1 MRIKT
6 FPLWF
11 IAAMAIL
18 AILAPGHAAVFNPKS
33 FTLENGL
40 QVVVIS
46 NHRVPVVTHMIYYR
60 VGAMDEPP
68 GKSGIAHYLE
78 HLMFK
83 GTKTLAPGE
92 FSATVA
98 RNGGRENAFTSQD
111 FTGYFQTVASDRLE
125 AMMKIEA
132 DRMTNLVL
140 SEEVIE
146 PERQVVAEERR
157 SRIENNP
164 AGKLNE
170 HADAAQ
176 YMNHPYRI
184 PIIGWQH
191 EVDGLS
197 RDDLLAFYRDWYAPN
212 NAVLV
217 ISGDVTVETVKPL
230 AEKYYGVIP
239 ARTLPERP
247 DWREPPQLADRRV
260 TYKHKQVRQPSWS
273 RRYLAPS
280 YGAGPREHTYALQVL
295 AEILGGGSTSR
306 LYRALAVEEKVAAS
320 AGAWYD
326 ADARGPGQFALYG
339 SPRPGQK
346 LDDVEILIEREI
358 ARLLKDGVTEQ
369 EVTDAVRRLQ
379 DAAIFARD
387 SVSGPAR
394 IIGSALMIGLTIE
407 DVESWPARV
416 GAVTVDSVNAA
427 AKAVFEQPGTV
438 TAVLLPEETS

>member
-1 MRIKT
+1 MRINT
-6 FPLWF
+6 VPLWF
-11 IAAMAIL
+11 LAAMAIL
-18 AILAPGHAAVFNPKS
+18 AFSVPGHAAVFNPKS
-33 FTLENGL
+33 FTLKNGL

-46 NHRVPVVTHMIYYR
+46 NHRAPVVTHMIYYK

-83 GTKTLAPGE
+83 GTKTLKPGE
-92 FSATVA
+92 FSAIVA
-98 RNGGRENAFTSQD
+98 RNGGQENAFTSQD
-111 FTGYFQTVASDRLE
+111 YTGYFQSVASDRLE
-125 AMMKIEA
+125 EMMRIEA

-140 SEEVIE
+140 SNEAIE
-146 PERQVVAEERR
+146 PERKVVAEERR

-170 HADAAQ
+170 QADAAQ

-184 PIIGWQH
+184 PIIGWDH
-191 EVDGLS
+191 EVNALT
-197 RDDLLAFYRDWYAPN
+197 REDLLAFYRAWYAPN

-217 ISGDVTVETVKPL
+217 ISGDVTVDTVKPL
-230 AEKYYGVIP
+230 AEKHYGVIP

-260 TYKHKQVRQPSWS
+260 TYKHKQVRQPTWS

-280 YGAGPREHTYALQVL
+280 YASGPAEHTYALQVL

-306 LYRALAVEEKVAAS
+306 LYKTLAVEEKVAAS

-326 ADARGPGQFALYG
+326 ADARGPGQFSIYG

-346 LDDVEILIEREI
+346 LEEVEALAEREI
-358 ARLLKDGVTEQ
+358 ARLLKDGVTVQ
-369 EVTDAVRRLQ
+369 EVADAVQRLQ

-394 IIGSALMIGLTIE
+394 IIGGALMVGMTIE
-407 DVESWPARV
+407 DVERWPERI
-416 GAVTVDSVNAA
+416 GAVTVDTVNAA
-427 AKAVFEQPGTV
+427 AKAVFGQMGTV
-438 TAVLLPEETS
+438 TAVLLPEKTS

>member
-11 IAAMAIL
+11 VAAMAIL
-18 AILAPGHAAVFNPKS
+18 AISLPGHAAVFNPKS
-33 FTLENGL
+33 FTLKNGL

-46 NHRVPVVTHMIYYR
+46 NHRAPVVTHMIYYK

-83 GTKTLAPGE
+83 GTKSLKPGE

-98 RNGGRENAFTSQD
+98 RNGGQENAFTSQD
-111 FTGYFQTVASDRLE
+111 YTGYYQSVASDRLE

-140 SEEVIE
+140 SEEAIE
-146 PERQVVAEERR
+146 PERKVVAEERR

-164 AGKLNE
+164 SGKLNE
-170 HADAAQ
+170 QADAAQ

-184 PIIGWQH
+184 PIIGWDH
-191 EVDGLS
+191 EVNALT
-197 RDDLLAFYRDWYAPN
+197 RKDLLDFYRAWYAPN

-217 ISGDVTVETVKPL
+217 VSGDVTVDTVRPL

-247 DWREPPQLADRRV
+247 EWREPPQTADRRV
-260 TYKHKQVRQPSWS
+260 TYKHKQVRQPTWS

-280 YGAGPREHTYALQVL
+280 YASGPAEHTYALQVL

-306 LYRALAVEEKVAAS
+306 LYKTLAVEEKVAAS

-346 LDDVEILIEREI
+346 LENVESLIEKEV
-358 ARLLKDGVTEQ
+358 ARLLEDGVTER
-369 EVTDAVRRLQ
+369 EVKDAVQRLQ

-394 IIGSALMIGLTIE
+394 IIGGALMVGMTIE
-407 DVESWPARV
+407 DVENWPERI
-416 GAVTVDSVNAA
+416 GAVTVDTVNAA
-427 AKAVFEQPGTV
+427 AKAVFRQTGTV
-438 TAVLLPEETS
+438 TAVLLPEKTS

>member
-6 FPLWF
+6 VPVWVL
-11 IAAMAIL
+11 AVMAIL
-18 AILAPGHAAVFNPKS
+18 AFSVPGHAAVFNPKT
-33 FTLENGL
+33 FTLTNGL

-46 NHRVPVVTHMIYYR
+46 NHRAPVVTHMIYYK

-83 GTKTLAPGE
+83 GTKTLKPGE
-92 FSATVA
+92 FSAIVA
-98 RNGGRENAFTSQD
+98 RNGGQENAFTSQD
-111 FTGYFQTVASDRLE
+111 YTGYYQSVASDRLE
-125 AMMKIEA
+125 EMMRIEA

-140 SEEVIE
+140 SEEAIE
-146 PERQVVAEERR
+146 PERKVVAEERR

-164 AGKLNE
+164 SGKLNE
-170 HADAAQ
+170 QADAVQ

-184 PIIGWQH
+184 PIIGWDH
-191 EVDGLS
+191 EVNALT
-197 RDDLLAFYRDWYAPN
+197 REDLLAFYRAWYAPN

-247 DWREPPQLADRRV
+247 DWREPPQVVDRRV
-260 TYKHKQVRQPSWS
+260 TYKHKQVRQPTWS

-280 YGAGPREHTYALQVL
+280 YASGPAEQTYALQVL

-306 LYRALAVEEKVAAS
+306 LYKTLAVEEKVAAS

-326 ADARGPGQFALYG
+326 ADARGPGQFSVYG

-346 LDDVEILIEREI
+346 LEDVESLIEREI
-358 ARLLKDGVTEQ
+358 ARLLKDGVTVQ
-369 EVTDAVRRLQ
+369 EVTDAVQRLQ

-394 IIGSALMIGLTIE
+394 IIGSALMVGMTIE
-407 DVESWPARV
+407 DVERWPERI
-416 GAVTVDSVNAA
+416 GAVTVETVNAA
-427 AKAVFEQPGTV
+427 AKAVFGQTGTV
-438 TAVLLPEETS
+438 TAVLLPEKTS